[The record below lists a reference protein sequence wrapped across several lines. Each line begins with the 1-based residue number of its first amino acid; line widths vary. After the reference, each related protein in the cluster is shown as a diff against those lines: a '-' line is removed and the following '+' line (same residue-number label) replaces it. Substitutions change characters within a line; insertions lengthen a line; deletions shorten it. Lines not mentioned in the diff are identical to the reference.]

1 MILKK
6 YQIYI
11 ASVFIK
17 YILLISLIFLCLAFL
32 LNFLEELKY
41 FENYKVG
48 IKYPILLTV
57 LNSPSILFEL
67 FPFIFLISVK
77 FFNIYLNDNNELEIF
92 KNNGIY
98 NSKILFFL
106 SGCSLVCSI
115 FILLI
120 FYTFSSN
127 LKNHYLNLK
136 NNFHQKMNILL

>member
-77 FFNIYLNDNNELEIF
+77 FFLYLF
-92 KNNGIY
+92 K
-98 NSKILFFL
+98 
-106 SGCSLVCSI
+106 
-115 FILLI
+115 
-120 FYTFSSN
+120 
-127 LKNHYLNLK
+127 
-136 NNFHQKMNILL
+136 